1 MASHITVG
9 FSHLVAIMCKRWHY
23 KGQRS
28 FSNIDPN
35 KNLQYHEHLHTA
47 FSWTD
52 KQRQQNVNV

>member
-35 KNLQYHEHLHTA
+35 KNLPRASAYRLLMN
-47 FSWTD
+47 
-52 KQRQQNVNV
+52 RQTTTTKC